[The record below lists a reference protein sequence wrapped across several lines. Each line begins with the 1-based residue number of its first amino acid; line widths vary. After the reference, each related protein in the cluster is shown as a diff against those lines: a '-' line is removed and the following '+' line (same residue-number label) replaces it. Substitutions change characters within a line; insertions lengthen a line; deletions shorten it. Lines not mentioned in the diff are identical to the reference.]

1 MPFGLAAL
9 TFANPLALLALLALP
24 AIWWL
29 LRFTPPRPLVVRFP
43 PFRLLRDLIAREEQ
57 PDKMPWW
64 LLLLRLLLA
73 ALLILAVA
81 GPSFN
86 RGGTAL
92 SGPGPLLI
100 VLDNGWASGKKWEE
114 RRDALD
120 RLLADAEASAAWTG
134 RALRDSEIPSSSRA
148 CAASAS

>member
-1 MPFGLAAL
+1 
-9 TFANPLALLALLALP
+9 
-24 AIWWL
+24 
-29 LRFTPPRPLVVRFP
+29 
-43 PFRLLRDLIAREEQ
+43 
-57 PDKMPWW
+57 MPWW

-100 VLDNGWASGKKWEE
+100 VLDNGWASGKSLEE

-120 RLLADAEASAAWTG
+120 RLLADAEASATPVAFATTAAGGPREDITPAAGGRDPTPDRRRRAAGGSSRTG
-134 RALRDSEIPSSSRA
+134 RPWPAGWPPALPRPSRCASPGWPTASTTARRA
-148 CAASAS
+148 TLPMS